1 MSEDGVV
8 YIDGRDM
15 IMGRLASKVA
25 KMLLEGRRV
34 VVLYAEDIIVTGTS
48 KRSIMEKFYKRLRLR
63 SNVNPRRHGPFIPRS
78 PEGIFRRVV
87 RGMLPRNKPKGKEAY
102 KRLKVYRD
110 NPYNVSSEKLVV
122 FEDARRRKFNPY
134 PYMYLK
140 EIAKLI
146 GWVPVEERV
155 KRWVASE

>member
-1 MSEDGVV
+1 
-8 YIDGRDM
+8 
-15 IMGRLASKVA
+15 MGRLASKVA
-25 KMLLEGRRV
+25 KMLLEGKHV

-48 KRSIMEKFYKRLRLR
+48 KHSIMEKFYRRLRLR

-87 RGMLPRNKPKGKEAY
+87 RGMLPRNKPKGKAAY
-102 KRLKVYRD
+102 RRLKVYRG
-110 NPYNVSSEKLVV
+110 NPENIPEERLVV
-122 FEDARRRKFNPY
+122 FEDSKRRRFSPY

-155 KRWVASE
+155 KRWVVGE

>member
-1 MSEDGVV
+1 MYV
-8 YIDGRDM
+8 DGRDM

-25 KMLLEGRRV
+25 KMLLEGKRV
-34 VVLYAEDIIVTGTS
+34 VVLYAEDIVVTGTS
-48 KRSIMEKFYKRLRLR
+48 KQSIMEKFYKRLRLR

-102 KRLKVYRD
+102 RRLKVYRD
-110 NPYNVSSEKLVV
+110 NPHNVSSDKLLV
-122 FEDARRRKFNPY
+122 FEDVRRRKFNPY
-134 PYMYLK
+134 PYMYLE
-140 EIAKLI
+140 EIARLI

-155 KRWVASE
+155 KRWVAGE

>member
-1 MSEDGVV
+1 
-8 YIDGRDM
+8 M

-25 KMLLEGRRV
+25 KMLLEGKRV
-34 VVLYAEDIIVTGTS
+34 VVLYADDIIVTGTS

-87 RGMLPRNKPKGKEAY
+87 RGMLPRNKPKGKAAY
-102 KRLKVYRD
+102 RRLRVYRG
-110 NPYNVSSEKLVV
+110 NPENVPEEKLLV
-122 FEDARRRKFNPY
+122 FEDSKRRKFNPY
-134 PYMYLK
+134 PYMSLK

-146 GWVPVEERV
+146 GWIPVEERV
-155 KRWVASE
+155 KRWVVGE

>member
-1 MSEDGVV
+1 
-8 YIDGRDM
+8 
-15 IMGRLASKVA
+15 MGRLASKVA
-25 KMLLEGRRV
+25 KMLLEGKRV
-34 VVLYAEDIIVTGTS
+34 VVLYAEDIVVTGTS
-48 KRSIMEKFYKRLRLR
+48 KHSIMEKFYKRLRLR

-102 KRLKVYRD
+102 RRLKVYRD
-110 NPYNVSSEKLVV
+110 NPHNISGDKLLV

-140 EIAKLI
+140 EISRLI

-155 KRWVASE
+155 KRWIAGE